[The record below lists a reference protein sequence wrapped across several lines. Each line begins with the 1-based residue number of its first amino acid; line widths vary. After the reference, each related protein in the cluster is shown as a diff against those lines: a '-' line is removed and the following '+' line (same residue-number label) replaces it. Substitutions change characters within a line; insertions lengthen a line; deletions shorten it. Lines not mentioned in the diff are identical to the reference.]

1 MGFLYTFRFL
11 HQPCGPILTPRYP
24 TQRKFL
30 VPQVFEYSHVPTP
43 MPKCLPNPP
52 ITVTAVAMPTVSRR
66 PPVHG
71 PLWYP
76 NEEMQYPPSVWSL
89 HQSYPQRCRK
99 RRPIKIEKPP
109 DLQEFSSCTGSQNHL
124 QQPTEGTESFTNENI
139 LHEYKFITTHA
150 QQVKSSAHHLDKM
163 EEVQNYKRE
172 QNKREQ
178 SKLSNIKPQPNT
190 QQKNKNDYCTN
201 NNTNST
207 ATNGLRNTKTCE
219 ADKSKYSN
227 KHSGRTQE
235 KKTKTIKSVTE
246 LNDSYECKTVRKEK
260 TKTYKEQHDH
270 VNGKEF
276 DKRTSVKTYIKNDSK
291 DYYKTTT
298 KESTSYSRKHSTST
312 IKTKVLHIKEVLKN
326 NELNHKER
334 GNVESVSLTIEHY
347 PSSYTKERVFKRHKK
362 ERSKQ
367 QTTGQSKNLQE
378 VSKGAQNFSKVSV

>member
-1 MGFLYTFRFL
+1 M
-11 HQPCGPILTPRYP
+11 
-24 TQRKFL
+24 

-43 MPKCLPNPP
+43 IPECLPNPP
-52 ITVTAVAMPTVSRR
+52 ITVTTVRMPTVSRR

-76 NEEMQYPPSVWSL
+76 NEEMQYPPNVWRL
-89 HQSYPQRCRK
+89 HQSYLKGCRK

-109 DLQEFSSCTGSQNHL
+109 DLQEFSSFTGSQNHL
-124 QQPTEGTESFTNENI
+124 QQPTEGTKSFTNENI
-139 LHEYKFITTHA
+139 LHEYKFITKHA
-150 QQVKSSAHHLDKM
+150 QQVKSSAHYLDKM

-178 SKLSNIKPQPNT
+178 SNPSNIKPQPNT

-201 NNTNST
+201 NNTNS
-207 ATNGLRNTKTCE
+207 LRNTKTYE

-227 KHSGRTQE
+227 KHSRRTQE
-235 KKTKTIKSVTE
+235 KRTKTIKSVTE
-246 LNDSYECKTVRKEK
+246 SNDSYACKTVRKEK

-270 VNGKEF
+270 VNEKEF

-298 KESTSYSRKHSTST
+298 KESKSYSRKHSTST
-312 IKTKVLHIKEVLKN
+312 IKTKVSHIKEVLKN
-326 NELNHKER
+326 TEPNHKER

-362 ERSKQ
+362 QRSKQ
-367 QTTGQSKNLQE
+367 HTTGQSKNLQE
-378 VSKGAQNFSKVSV
+378 VLKGEQNFSKVSV